1 VRRAGVLRDV
11 ARRQLREL
19 EADAAQERRLVK
31 LARQLGSASVYT
43 GLRRITMLWI
53 AGGSIG
59 LILVVAGAVVHS
71 TAVLTAAVVIL
82 AGTLILVGVAS
93 LLVEA
98 AGYRREHRSGDGRQL
113 WPPSSRSG

>member
-1 VRRAGVLRDV
+1 MAMSDDELRR
-11 ARRQLREL
+11 LREL
-19 EADAAQERRLVK
+19 EAEVAQERRLVR

-59 LILVVAGAVVHS
+59 LGLVVAGAVVHNN
-71 TAVLTAAVVIL
+71 AVLAAAVVIL

-93 LLVEA
+93 ILVEVT
-98 AGYRREHRSGDGRQL
+98 GYRREHRSGDGRQL
-113 WPPSSRSG
+113 RPPPSRSG

>member
-1 VRRAGVLRDV
+1 MAMSDDE
-11 ARRQLREL
+11 RRQLREL
-19 EADAAQERRLVK
+19 EADAAQERRLVS

-53 AGGSIG
+53 AGGSTG

-71 TAVLTAAVVIL
+71 NAVLTAAVVIL
-82 AGTLILVGVAS
+82 ASTLILVGVAS

-98 AGYRREHRSGDGRQL
+98 AGYRREHLPGDGRQHRR
-113 WPPSSRSG
+113 PPGRPD

>member
-1 VRRAGVLRDV
+1 MAMSDDE
-11 ARRQLREL
+11 RRQLREL
-19 EADAAQERRLVK
+19 EAEVAQQRRLVK

-43 GLRRITMLWI
+43 GLRRITVLWI

-71 TAVLTAAVVIL
+71 NAMLIAAVVVL

-93 LLVEA
+93 LVVEV
-98 AGYRREHRSGDGRQL
+98 AGYRREHRSGDGRQFR
-113 WPPSSRSG
+113 PPSSRSG